1 MNTKSFEPNIEKIR
15 VGLLASILLFLPFE
29 MFPKFSAYGINIRIS
44 QILGLLLIISCIPL
58 IMQKFEDWAKQPWL
72 WLVGFIA
79 ISAISS
85 IFALSQQ
92 KALSTTLF
100 YAFDIV
106 LAYCVYLVFSTS
118 KSDIYKKII
127 FAVSIFVAL
136 FCMYQFIGDTFGLSS
151 NYLLLDTRYTK
162 LIFGFPRVQGFAIEP
177 LYLANYLIIP
187 IGLSLGAIIV
197 CSKRYLY
204 GLLTLFSYLVWL
216 TVARGAYIAI
226 LSMFLVALVVLFY
239 KKEYRKVFNLLVV
252 IFVSAILSISSIWV
266 SGKFATQLPD
276 STKSQTQ
283 YQTTIPQEGIDAE
296 GNTQRLV
303 EHTTGFTDETSF
315 TDRIKTSKT
324 AKQLFVANPLVG
336 VGPGNFGRYVT
347 QKYPGIYTDIDQI
360 VNNESLELLSEVGLL
375 GFAMLA
381 GLVVWCLRR
390 ISLYSVSKNS
400 AESNIW
406 FYATSIM
413 MLGFIVQWQ
422 TFSTLY
428 VTHIW
433 VMVGI
438 LLAILLNSKLKTAK

>member
-1 MNTKSFEPNIEKIR
+1 MNTKSLEPNIAKIR
-15 VGLLASILLFLPFE
+15 VGLLASILFFLPFE

-58 IMQKFEDWAKQPWL
+58 IVHRLGDWVKQPWL

-85 IFALSQQ
+85 VFALSGQ
-92 KALSTTLF
+92 KAFSTTLF

-106 LAYCVYLVFSTS
+106 LAYCVYLVFSTQ
-118 KSDIYKKII
+118 KSVIYKKII
-127 FAVSIFVAL
+127 FTVSIFVAL

-151 NYLLLDTRYTK
+151 KYLLLDTRYTK

-177 LYLANYLIIP
+177 LYLANYLMIP

-197 CSKRYLY
+197 NPKRYLY

-226 LSMFLVALVVLFY
+226 LSMYLVAFATLFY
-239 KKEYRKVFNLLVV
+239 KKDYPRVLNLLAV
-252 IFVSAILSISSIWV
+252 IFVSAILSISSIWA

-276 STKSQTQ
+276 STKSQTE

-324 AKQLFVANPLVG
+324 AKQLFASNPLVG

-347 QKYPGIYTDIDQI
+347 EKYPGIYTDIDQI

-381 GLVVWCLRR
+381 GFVVWCLRR
-390 ISLYSVSKNS
+390 ISRYSVSKNS

-406 FYATSIM
+406 FYATTIM
-413 MLGFIVQWQ
+413 VLGFIVQWQ

-433 VMVGI
+433 VMIGVM
-438 LLAILLNSKLKTAK
+438 LAILLNSKLKTTK